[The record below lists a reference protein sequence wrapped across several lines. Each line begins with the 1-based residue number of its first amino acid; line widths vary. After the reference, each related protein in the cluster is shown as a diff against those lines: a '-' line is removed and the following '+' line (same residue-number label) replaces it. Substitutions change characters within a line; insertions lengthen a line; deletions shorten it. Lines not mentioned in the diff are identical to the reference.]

1 MIAAAQGGDLED
13 GRETFGHSLII
24 NPWGEVI
31 AEVDGEESGV
41 ALAEI
46 DVKAVAAAR
55 SKIPNLVNNR
65 DFNIEITDVPAQEH
79 AENVA

>member
-13 GRETFGHSLII
+13 GRETFGHSIII

-31 AEVDGEESGV
+31 AEVTGEDPGV

-46 DVKAVAAAR
+46 DTLQVAQAR
-55 SKIPNLVNNR
+55 AKIPNLVNNR
-65 DFNIEITDVPAQEH
+65 TFSVVNLGSK